1 MRLFRSWTGWKAHA
15 LPHQRRSSSTSIALQ
30 SMPNDHESTLTPS
43 VLTQFLELDHFWR
56 RGRVFTDAKKCF
68 VPKLAKFDFHAFL
81 WRLTV
86 SEEKFSLMFQSSIH
100 PAPRPS
106 RSSKKQHQKKTVLGS
121 ILFCLSRGHYY
132 NSRHSEVGNTGP
144 VQQTTTFQSQTEKK
158 NDTPCLLCNK
168 KTFQGWGMYVTRKLV
183 QARAYHNN

>member
-86 SEEKFSLMFQSSIH
+86 SEEKFSLMFQSSILLLVL
-100 PAPRPS
+100 AAAAKNNTKKK
-106 RSSKKQHQKKTVLGS
+106 RSLGRS
-121 ILFCLSRGHYY
+121 YSAWAGVTITIQGTAKLAIQGRY
-132 NSRHSEVGNTGP
+132 NR
-144 VQQTTTFQSQTEKK
+144 QQLLNPKPKKK

>member
-1 MRLFRSWTGWKAHA
+1 
-15 LPHQRRSSSTSIALQ
+15 
-30 SMPNDHESTLTPS
+30 MPNDHESTLTPS

-168 KTFQGWGMYVTRKLV
+168 KTFQG
-183 QARAYHNN
+183 